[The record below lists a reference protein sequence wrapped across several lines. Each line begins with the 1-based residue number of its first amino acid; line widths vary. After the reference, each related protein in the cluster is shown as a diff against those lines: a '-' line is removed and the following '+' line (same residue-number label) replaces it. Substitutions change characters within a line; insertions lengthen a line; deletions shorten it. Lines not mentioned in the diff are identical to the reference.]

1 MDSDILMLARDTWF
15 SEMINIANNDDYDS
29 IHSIDELKEE
39 WSNEGEDKVDIERK
53 RIIIC

>member
-1 MDSDILMLARDTWF
+1 MDTWF

-29 IHSIDELKEE
+29 IYPIDELKEE

-53 RIIIC
+53 RIII